1 MEEVTIHGF
10 DSKRQSTVNIEM
22 KDQMIVCVR
31 AYGSEEE
38 GKVG

>member
-38 GKVG
+38 GKGG